1 MDKLLELQLRHLPK
15 FISVDVLHVKDR
27 WLTLL
32 ATKEIAID
40 QVIIEIKVEGVPK
53 VILDPQVFAF
63 LLIKIL
69 GTLLPE
75 PLHIMTIIH
84 GQVWRVASSGIG
96 SVLRLLGGRSR
107 A

>member
-53 VILDPQVFAF
+53 AILDPQVLAF
-63 LLIKIL
+63 FLIKIPGML
-69 GTLLPE
+69 FSK
-75 PLHIMTIIH
+75 PLHIVTTIH
-84 GQVWRVASSGIG
+84 GQLRHVSTYRIG
-96 SVLRLLGGRSR
+96 SALRLSDGRSR